1 MNMAGKWPFAK
12 KSAEPR
18 QVKQPDKR
26 KIIEYERKP
35 DDSPEGKTADR
46 SHLEDAAFKDAM
58 ALLGDDSKE
67 K

>member
-1 MNMAGKWPFAK
+1 MNMAAKWPFAK
-12 KSAEPR
+12 KSTEPR

-26 KIIEYERKP
+26 KIVEYERKP
-35 DDSPEGKTADR
+35 DDSPEEKTADR

-58 ALLGDDSKE
+58 ALLGVDSKE

>member
-1 MNMAGKWPFAK
+1 MNMAAKWPFAK
-12 KSAEPR
+12 KSTEPR

-26 KIIEYERKP
+26 KIVEYERKP
-35 DDSPEGKTADR
+35 DDSPGEKMADR
-46 SHLEDAAFKDAM
+46 SHLEDATFKDAM